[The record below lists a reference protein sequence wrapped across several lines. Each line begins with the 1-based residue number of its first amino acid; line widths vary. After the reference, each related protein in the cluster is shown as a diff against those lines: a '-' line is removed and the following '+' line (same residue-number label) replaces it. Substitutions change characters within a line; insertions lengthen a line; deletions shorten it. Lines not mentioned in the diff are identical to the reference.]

1 MPPPLRHPYIAIVAY
16 YRFREIKKTE
26 MRPCHNASSPRRGL
40 GAQGGDFIPRGQ
52 SFLQSK
58 YYQLTVIYMHFS

>member
-26 MRPCHNASSPRRGL
+26 MRPCHNASRPRRGL
-40 GAQGGDFIPRGQ
+40 GAQGGA
-52 SFLQSK
+52 SFHMDS
-58 YYQLTVIYMHFS
+58 HFSKANIIN